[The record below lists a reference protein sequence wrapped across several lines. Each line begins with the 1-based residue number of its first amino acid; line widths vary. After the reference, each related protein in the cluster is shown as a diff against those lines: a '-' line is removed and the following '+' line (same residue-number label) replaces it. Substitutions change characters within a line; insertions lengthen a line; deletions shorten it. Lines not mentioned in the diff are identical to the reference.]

1 MAGAAGLLP
10 VLVLAAL
17 LLQAPS
23 TASARL
29 WIWNGGLVPFIPEQ
43 RAAEAVL
50 TAAESAR
57 ATGPAAGTVAAGT
70 ETDPPLSPPPA
81 EVRRGGLLSIA
92 NAFDN
97 HYVYKHIAVDSPD
110 QTNLPSSIDIVAELR
125 KIVANGEKGK
135 YSRLVD
141 AHMAAYTAT
150 LALNDGHSMFVLN
163 CFLGTYD
170 LPLPLMVVVEDG
182 KQIIRVAP
190 RRCARRLRATIHC
203 SRKQHPIGVLRN
215 NGWRLNGGRTGA
227 AASDTSSPQAT
238 TLTSIGHKA
247 DIPVMDKSL
256 KRHPDPVYYGD
267 TSDDSD
273 DLNVEIASLSAAAD
287 GSSGAV
293 AGQTVYLVGGSTAVI
308 WIHTF
313 TPSDAVSEV
322 LAERN
327 VNAEKYMVQEVA
339 KALLTAAASVLLLQP
354 PFLLGF
360 YFPHQ
365 SPFLLPLPVP
375 LPSTPSSPPSFYL
388 FQPPFLLPVP
398 APLPSTRS
406 SPPSFYPF
414 QPRFLLPL
422 PALLPTLLFVSCYS
436 PDILTSSL
444 SHPPSFPYLLIP
456 PCLCPCVP
464 AHVPSQ
470 SPDAFPHAP
479 HHASLFRSNAT
490 QIIIDVRGNG
500 GSHTAAAYTAI
511 RLLMGAAKVPDSEFS
526 MPVDF
531 IIGTPYTENAISALS
546 LDPNTHY
553 YYRGYSDLNGTTLTS
568 AFDYAPFRKL
578 RFTVVLC

>member
-1 MAGAAGLLP
+1 M
-10 VLVLAAL
+10 
-17 LLQAPS
+17 QSS
-23 TASARL
+23 T
-29 WIWNGGLVPFIPEQ
+29 V
-43 RAAEAVL
+43 
-50 TAAESAR
+50 
-57 ATGPAAGTVAAGT
+57 
-70 ETDPPLSPPPA
+70 
-81 EVRRGGLLSIA
+81 
-92 NAFDN
+92 
-97 HYVYKHIAVDSPD
+97 
-110 QTNLPSSIDIVAELR
+110 
-125 KIVANGEKGK
+125 
-135 YSRLVD
+135 
-141 AHMAAYTAT
+141 
-150 LALNDGHSMFVLN
+150 
-163 CFLGTYD
+163 
-170 LPLPLMVVVEDG
+170 
-182 KQIIRVAP
+182 
-190 RRCARRLRATIHC
+190 
-203 SRKQHPIGVLRN
+203 
-215 NGWRLNGGRTGA
+215 
-227 AASDTSSPQAT
+227 
-238 TLTSIGHKA
+238 
-247 DIPVMDKSL
+247 
-256 KRHPDPVYYGD
+256 
-267 TSDDSD
+267 
-273 DLNVEIASLSAAAD
+273 
-287 GSSGAV
+287 
-293 AGQTVYLVGGSTAVI
+293 VYLVGGSTAVI